1 MDLPHAFDALPAPIR
16 SAMLRRGF
24 EQLTPVQQAVVEADA
39 GGRDLRISSQTG
51 SGKTVALGLALAPAL
66 TPTDRPDEAAAE
78 APGPRALVLAPTR
91 ELAAQVARELGMLY
105 ADLELEVQVVTGG
118 TDPVRERRAL
128 KRRPAVLVATPG
140 RLLDHVRGGGVDLSG
155 VHHAVLDEADQML
168 DLGFRDELDAIL
180 ELLPTERRLHMVS
193 ATFAREVLRFADR
206 CQKDVLHLQGS
217 RLGDANADIDHV
229 AYLVLPQ
236 ERHDALVNLLLA
248 DHASGGGSWLVFVRT
263 RAETTD
269 LAELL
274 VEDGFS
280 AMPFSGELS
289 QPQRDRTLSAFE
301 NGLVKVLVATDVAA
315 RGIDVRNI
323 SHVVHY
329 DVPSDVDG
337 FTHRSGRTGR
347 AGQKGRSIMFVA
359 PSRERRAREILK
371 RAKVEASWQAVPDAK
386 KIEKTALKKT
396 RRALHAR
403 LDAGEEAAA
412 KQLEYARGL
421 LEQHDPATVVAV
433 LLDMVRVDL
442 PREPATVRTLEP
454 RGDVPGGPGSGRR
467 NARGTREDRD
477 GRREPAPR
485 RGRPSGSKLG
495 PKLGPTIGGAP
506 RRTSGGPKGGR
517 RAAHGGAR

>member
-1 MDLPHAFDALPAPIR
+1 MSSPHPFDALSPPIR
-16 SAMLRRGF
+16 AAMQRRGF
-24 EQLTPVQQAVVEADA
+24 EQLTPVQQAVVEADP

-66 TPTDRPDEAAAE
+66 TEAGPTSEGR
-78 APGPRALVLAPTR
+78 GPRALVLAPTR
-91 ELAAQVARELGMLY
+91 ELAAQVARELGALY
-105 ADLELEVQVVTGG
+105 ADLKLEVQVVTGG

-128 KRRPAVLVATPG
+128 KRRPTLLVATPG
-140 RLLDHVRGGGVDLSG
+140 RLLDHVRGGAVELSG

-180 ELLPTERRLHMVS
+180 ELLPSDRRLHMVS

-217 RLGDANADIDHV
+217 RLGDANADIDHI
-229 AYLVLPQ
+229 AHLVLPQ
-236 ERHDALVNLLLA
+236 ERHAALVNLLLA

-263 RAETTD
+263 RADTTE

-289 QPQRDRTLSAFE
+289 QSQRDRTLSAFE
-301 NGLVKVLVATDVAA
+301 NGLVKVLIATDVAA

-329 DVPSDVDG
+329 EVPSDAES

-347 AGQKGRSIMFVA
+347 AGQKGRSILLVA
-359 PSRERRAREILK
+359 PSRERRARDILK
-371 RAKVEASWQAVPDAK
+371 RARVEASWQPVPDAK
-386 KIEKTALKKT
+386 RIEKTAIKKT

-421 LEQHDPATVVAV
+421 LEKHDPAMVVAV
-433 LLDMVRVDL
+433 LLDMVRTDL
-442 PREPATVRTLEP
+442 PRDPTTVRALEP
-454 RGDVPGGPGSGRR
+454 RGEGSAVPGPRRDRWGRD
-467 NARGTREDRD
+467 GWD
-477 GRREPAPR
+477 GRRDHGPR
-485 RGRPSGSKLG
+485 RGRDGGPKAGSGPRRSKFANARRGTAPDGERSRRRKGSGSK
-495 PKLGPTIGGAP
+495 
-506 RRTSGGPKGGR
+506 
-517 RAAHGGAR
+517 

>member
-1 MDLPHAFDALPAPIR
+1 MSSPHPFDALPAPIR
-16 SAMLRRGF
+16 SAMLRQGF
-24 EQLTPVQQAVVEADA
+24 QQLTPVQQAVIDADPA
-39 GGRDLRISSQTG
+39 GRDLRISSQTG

-66 TPTDRPDEAAAE
+66 TEPGDGSS
-78 APGPRALVLAPTR
+78 GPRALVLAPTR
-91 ELAAQVARELGMLY
+91 ELAAQVARELGALY
-105 ADLELEVQVVTGG
+105 ADLQLEVQVVTGG

-128 KRRPAVLVATPG
+128 KRRPTLLVATPG
-140 RLLDHVRGGGVDLSG
+140 RLLDHVRGGAVDLSG

-168 DLGFRDELDAIL
+168 DLGFRNELDAIL
-180 ELLPTERRLHMVS
+180 ELLPAERRLHMVS

-217 RLGDANADIDHV
+217 RLGDANADIDHI
-229 AYLVLPQ
+229 AHLVLPQ
-236 ERHDALVNLLLA
+236 DRHPALVNLLLA

-263 RAETTD
+263 RADTTE

-289 QPQRDRTLSAFE
+289 QSQRDRTLSAFE
-301 NGLVKVLVATDVAA
+301 NGLVKVLIATDVAA

-329 DVPSDVDG
+329 EVPGDAES

-347 AGQKGRSIMFVA
+347 AGQKGRSILLAA

-371 RAKVEASWQAVPDAK
+371 RAKVEASWQPVPDGK
-386 KIEKTALKKT
+386 KIEKTAIKKT

-421 LEQHDPATVVAV
+421 LEKHDPATVVAV
-433 LLDMVRVDL
+433 LLDMVRTDL
-442 PREPATVRTLEP
+442 PREPTTVRALEP
-454 RGDVPGGPGSGRR
+454 RGEAAFSP
-467 NARGTREDRD
+467 GTRRDRGARD
-477 GRREPAPR
+477 DRNGRHPDRR
-485 RGRPSGSKLG
+485 RGRPSEKEGGGRGSKFSKKRHPGASPDAG
-495 PKLGPTIGGAP
+495 PRHHA
-506 RRTSGGPKGGR
+506 RS
-517 RAAHGGAR
+517 HGV

>member
-1 MDLPHAFDALPAPIR
+1 MESSATFETLPAPI
-16 SAMLRRGF
+16 SAAMRRRGF
-24 EQLTPVQQAVVEADA
+24 EQLTPVQQAVVEADVE
-39 GGRDLRISSQTG
+39 GRDLRISSKTG

-66 TPTDRPDEAAAE
+66 TDAAPG

-91 ELAAQVARELGMLY
+91 ELAAQVARELGALY
-105 ADLELEVQVVTGG
+105 EDLKLEVQVVTGG
-118 TDPVRERRAL
+118 TDPSRERRAL

-140 RLLDHVRGGGVDLSG
+140 RLLDHVRSGAVDLSQAA
-155 VHHAVLDEADQML
+155 HAVLDEADQML

-180 ELLPTERRLHMVS
+180 ELLPAERRMHMVS

-229 AYLVLPQ
+229 AHLVLPQ
-236 ERHDALVNLLLA
+236 ERHAALVNLLLA

-263 RAETTD
+263 RLETTD

-289 QPQRDRTLSAFE
+289 QAQRDRTLSAFE

-329 DVPSDVDG
+329 EIPGDAES

-347 AGQKGRSIMFVA
+347 AGQKGRSILLVA
-359 PSRERRAREILK
+359 PSRERRARELLG
-371 RAKVEASWQAVPDAK
+371 RAKVEASWQPVPDAK

-421 LEQHDPATVVAV
+421 LDRHDPATVVAV
-433 LLDMVRVDL
+433 LLDMVKTDL
-442 PREPATVRTLEP
+442 PREPTSVRTLEP
-454 RGDVPGGPGSGRR
+454 RGD
-467 NARGTREDRD
+467 
-477 GRREPAPR
+477 APR
-485 RGRPSGSKLG
+485 RGDYSRDDRDSRRRPGPGPRWKRDAGSK
-495 PKLGPTIGGAP
+495 PSP
-506 RRTSGGPKGGR
+506 GGR
-517 RAAHGGAR
+517 RPAAGKAGRGPGSSAAGKGGPARRSAKTFGR